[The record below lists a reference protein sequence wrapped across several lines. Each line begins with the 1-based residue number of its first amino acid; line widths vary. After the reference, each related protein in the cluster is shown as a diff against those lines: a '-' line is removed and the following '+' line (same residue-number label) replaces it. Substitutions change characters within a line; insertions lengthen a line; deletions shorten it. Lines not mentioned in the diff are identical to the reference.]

1 MKKSNQSANMT
12 SFHGT
17 VINASVNQLKQI
29 VGEPEWS
36 DNTGEDKTNFEW
48 ICETESGEVVTI
60 YDWKEYR
67 SISEDEIIEF
77 HLGGFSKS
85 STEDGKIELLNALS
99 KLD

>member
-1 MKKSNQSANMT
+1 MKKSNQSANFS

-17 VINASVNQLKQI
+17 VIKTSVNHLKQV

-36 DNTGEDKTNFEW
+36 DNTGEDKTNFKW
-48 ICETESGEVVTI
+48 VCETHFGDVVTI

-85 STEDGKIELLNALS
+85 STEDGKIELLIALANI
-99 KLD
+99 